1 MEVKLVTRPDDTG
14 KEPCVTRR
22 SADRLAQAGD
32 TFRISRSDLHLRPV
46 FHKKTGRVEAPMMVC
61 FLTLALWRALEA
73 ERNGDRKPRAAHRA
87 NRTRQMWMRGKGVSD
102 CPRQPPKEVPKSST
116 VSSMDVVLPLRR
128 KAEAGNPNSSGNATD
143 KVTGLFLL
151 VMTRPF
157 AQSAQWL
164 ARLGLALP
172 SAPRLA
178 ENVARKI
185 RGNPGNSLLAT
196 H

>member
-1 MEVKLVTRPDDTG
+1 
-14 KEPCVTRR
+14 
-22 SADRLAQAGD
+22 
-32 TFRISRSDLHLRPV
+32 
-46 FHKKTGRVEAPMMVC
+46 
-61 FLTLALWRALEA
+61 
-73 ERNGDRKPRAAHRA
+73 
-87 NRTRQMWMRGKGVSD
+87 MWMRGKGVSD

-164 ARLGLALP
+164 AAR
-172 SAPRLA
+172 PRPA
-178 ENVARKI
+178 QRAKTGRKCSPKNQ
-185 RGNPGNSLLAT
+185 GKSWQLTAGNSLKTRYRILPGFP
-196 H
+196 